1 MMDFTG
7 VYEHFVGI
15 VVLACLMIGY
25 AIKHCSL
32 LKRVSN
38 DDIPIILA
46 FLGACINMVVSG
58 FSIESAVYGAIMGV
72 ISTGT
77 HQLGKAFAKFIEGA
91 ISEDNE

>member
-25 AIKHCSL
+25 AIKHWSL
-32 LKRVSN
+32 LKRVPN

-46 FLGACINMVVSG
+46 CLFFCQKRLTLFAICPIASAPE
-58 FSIESAVYGAIMGV
+58 SSAVKF
-72 ISTGT
+72 
-77 HQLGKAFAKFIEGA
+77 LAKKPL
-91 ISEDNE
+91 DLP